1 MAFNEA
7 GSAANPGVCPSF
19 TASYKIFIRQAAFRE
34 HRMSPQMIEEHR
46 CSMSQIGVVIAF
58 TVQIT
63 AMIVEVVE

>member
-1 MAFNEA
+1 MKRVELQTLVFVHRSLRATRY
-7 GSAANPGVCPSF
+7 SF
-19 TASYKIFIRQAAFRE
+19 ASPASEITK
-34 HRMSPQMIEEHR
+34 SPLQMIEEHR